1 MAKISPAL
9 QKLIDI
15 GDVVLS
21 PGSPAVADL
30 HRRQLVKWHIYSRD
44 AAGVRSANYTVVE
57 ATVER
62 MSRRAA
68 DGNTMDVT
76 AMASVSRP
84 QKSAVSKA
92 AAARVVGTAKA
103 VVKPVVK
110 LPKPPKPTKPVSK
123 TAGKTASKTPNS
135 LKAKLATPVAA
146 SMPAPAPAMSAA
158 SPAASPVAPDTHVI
172 LVFDESGSMA
182 AHEGSINAQAEAIR
196 QRLIAEL
203 PTAKVDI
210 VRFGTSIEWTPT
222 VSAASHLP
230 KILLGSSRGGTALY
244 SATTQAAQKA
254 TKLTAPTLVY
264 LLTDGEAMDSAGN
277 TSTHVAAAL
286 ATGRVTFACVGPAAA
301 ASFFKSCG
309 IPEAC
314 IRQWDGKDTTD
325 LTKITTQVTQGV
337 STYAAA
343 VKSGKSA
350 VDTFFIDA
358 VKQGIT
364 IAAAKSQLRDITSSL
379 RRRKISKFVEMEAFV
394 KTELKREYVPGAGYY
409 QVYKAETL
417 KQGRRIILQPR
428 GEDIFLAGPAAR
440 KLLGLPED
448 RDVRVE
454 PKNLG
459 DFIIYFQSA
468 SPNRKLPPDT
478 TLLYDESHVA
488 GATVPTWS
496 VMGGTGAGGAGASSM
511 KK

>member
-21 PGSPAVADL
+21 PGGPAVADL

-68 DGNTMDVT
+68 DGNAMDVD

-84 QKSAVSKA
+84 QKSAWAASKA
-92 AAARVVGTAKA
+92 ATAR
-103 VVKPVVK
+103 VVKPVAKVAAAK
-110 LPKPPKPTKPVSK
+110 LPKPPKPTKPAKVAKVKSAK
-123 TAGKTASKTPNS
+123 S
-135 LKAKLATPVAA
+135 LKAKLATPIAA
-146 SMPAPAPAMSAA
+146 STPAPAPAMSAA

-264 LLTDGEAMDSAGN
+264 LLTDGEATDSAGN

-286 ATGRVTFACVGPAAA
+286 ATNRVTFACVGPAAA
-301 ASFFKSCG
+301 SSFFKSCG

-350 VDTFFIDA
+350 IDTFFIDA

-364 IAAAKSQLRDITSSL
+364 VAAAKAQLRDITSSL
-379 RRRKISKFVEMEAFV
+379 RRRKISKFVEMEVFV